1 MVLLTK
7 KTDNDMNKITLIS
20 GSTLGSAEYVAEH
33 LEQLL
38 KEQGFSTQLFHGPEL
53 NELPLSGIW
62 LVISSTHGAGEL
74 PDNLKPLFEQLAEQ
88 NTDLNQIQFG
98 AIGLGNKEYDIFC
111 GAIKTAE
118 QILTKQGA
126 IKIGE
131 TSLIDV
137 TEHEIP
143 EDPAEQ
149 WLNEWIKLFN

>member
-1 MVLLTK
+1 
-7 KTDNDMNKITLIS
+7 MNQITLIS

-38 KEQGFSTQLFHGPEL
+38 QEQGFSTQLFHGPEL
-53 NELPLSGIW
+53 EELTLSGIW

-74 PDNLKPLFEQLAEQ
+74 PDNIKSLFEQIEDQ
-88 NTDLNQIQFG
+88 KPDLSQIQFG

-118 QILTKQGA
+118 QVLTEHGA
-126 IKIGE
+126 KKIGD
-131 TSLIDV
+131 TLLIDV

-143 EDPAEQ
+143 EDPAEI
-149 WLNEWIKLFN
+149 WLSEWIKLFN